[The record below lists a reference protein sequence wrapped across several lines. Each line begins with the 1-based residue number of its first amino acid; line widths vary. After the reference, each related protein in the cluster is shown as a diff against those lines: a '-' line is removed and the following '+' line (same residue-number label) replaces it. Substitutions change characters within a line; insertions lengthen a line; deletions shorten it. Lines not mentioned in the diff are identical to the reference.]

1 MIILVLYSSQNCQLY
16 ISDMQAQAKYLLIK
30 MLSVVVLLLPLAGKI
45 SAQID
50 NDTLCV
56 LDAVVITSDSLLP
69 IKNAHIVSKYTK
81 WGAISN
87 TEGRFKLYVTAKDS
101 LLVTTMG
108 FAPKIIRTTPEMF
121 IKDSVFEVQLTKDTL
136 TINEV
141 VIRGYYDYVTMK
153 QIVVE
158 MKPVDLT
165 QFYPDWDGT
174 GLLYKDPGP
183 MSFKGPIQALYDAF
197 NRSARLQ
204 RKLIKNRADYNRI
217 MNQMGRYQDTIPV
230 IPEHMLR

>member
-1 MIILVLYSSQNCQLY
+1 
-16 ISDMQAQAKYLLIK
+16 MQAQAKYLLIK